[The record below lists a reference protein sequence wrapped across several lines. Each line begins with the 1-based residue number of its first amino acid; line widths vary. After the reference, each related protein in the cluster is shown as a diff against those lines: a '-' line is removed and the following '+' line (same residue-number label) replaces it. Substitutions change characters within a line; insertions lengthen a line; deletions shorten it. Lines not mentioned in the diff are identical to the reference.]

1 MKLYAIV
8 DIETT
13 GGNASSGSITEI
25 AVAIHN
31 GKEVIEFYETLVKP
45 NQYIPYF
52 IQQLTGIT
60 NEMVASAPAFEEV
73 AETIYHLLKDKVFVA
88 HNVGFDYSFVNAHL
102 QVHGYKLNV
111 PKLCTVKLSRKL
123 MPGMTSY
130 SLGKLC
136 TQIGINHTA
145 RHRAGGDVQATAQL
159 FSMLFEKA
167 NYTDFFAR

>member
-31 GKEVIEFYETLVKP
+31 GKEVIEFYETLVRP

-60 NEMVASAPAFEEV
+60 NEMVASAPAFDEV
-73 AETIYHLLKDKVFVA
+73 ADTIYHLLKDKVAV
-88 HNVGFDYSFVNAHL
+88 
-102 QVHGYKLNV
+102 
-111 PKLCTVKLSRKL
+111 LS
-123 MPGMTSY
+123 
-130 SLGKLC
+130 
-136 TQIGINHTA
+136 
-145 RHRAGGDVQATAQL
+145 
-159 FSMLFEKA
+159 
-167 NYTDFFAR
+167 

>member
-31 GKEVIEFYETLVKP
+31 GKEVIEFYETLVRP

-60 NEMVASAPAFEEV
+60 NEMVASAPAFDEV
-73 AETIYHLLKDKVFVA
+73 ADTIYHLHTMWALIILLSMRIY
-88 HNVGFDYSFVNAHL
+88 N
-102 QVHGYKLNV
+102 
-111 PKLCTVKLSRKL
+111 CTD
-123 MPGMTSY
+123 
-130 SLGKLC
+130 
-136 TQIGINHTA
+136 IN
-145 RHRAGGDVQATAQL
+145 
-159 FSMLFEKA
+159 
-167 NYTDFFAR
+167 